1 MINKSARSPQ
11 HQQHLLESYNDK
23 WDRRLVT
30 HEILRSRVNVTSCR
44 HVGKSLN
51 KEPEKQVGSPRQQEF
66 FRRRNLS
73 TGDKGIKIRSPCRK
87 TPSREDIPKKTT
99 WTYLGSSVV
108 NQLFQDTNNSLF
120 SYQYAPRTLN
130 DVSLTLNSHP
140 SGTSHM
146 EQSIKV
152 LKGERG
158 TQTAEGSSMH
168 RIRIMRDSSQQTDCG
183 TAVLDKE
190 IFQLSDYL
198 KEALQRERKLK
209 QKLAILQELLAALV
223 RAAEKSWKVQVN
235 EDRLKS
241 RVGALESQLDACSQ
255 NLGKEGVKKILM
267 EMEEQ
272 KQKYEQEA
280 KKSIQKILKEK
291 GMAEQALQNTQRMLV
306 VTEGERGLWKEEYE
320 AFKKE
325 WSDLTARNVELQNE
339 LYVLQGKLECVDTQD
354 AQLQKLQAQLYALE
368 GERTELQ
375 TRLDVSQEDNE
386 LKEGQLTS
394 MNGRWR
400 NAEDQKRALELT
412 ISQLQNEVFT
422 MRSQLCSSAI
432 QRQHPSQSDEA
443 DQKYR
448 AELQKVMS
456 RLEVKEKECMELR
469 SELEALSDEYHSCQ
483 MKLRQCR
490 EQLKSHQGKRRT
502 RRSCCC
508 WWCWLPLLVLVI
520 AMALATFLTNMDIF
534 RPSDSKKQT
543 PF

>member
-291 GMAEQALQNTQRMLV
+291 GMAEQALQNTQ
-306 VTEGERGLWKEEYE
+306 
-320 AFKKE
+320 
-325 WSDLTARNVELQNE
+325 
-339 LYVLQGKLECVDTQD
+339 CVDTQD

>member
-1 MINKSARSPQ
+1 
-11 HQQHLLESYNDK
+11 
-23 WDRRLVT
+23 
-30 HEILRSRVNVTSCR
+30 
-44 HVGKSLN
+44 
-51 KEPEKQVGSPRQQEF
+51 
-66 FRRRNLS
+66 
-73 TGDKGIKIRSPCRK
+73 
-87 TPSREDIPKKTT
+87 
-99 WTYLGSSVV
+99 
-108 NQLFQDTNNSLF
+108 
-120 SYQYAPRTLN
+120 
-130 DVSLTLNSHP
+130 
-140 SGTSHM
+140 
-146 EQSIKV
+146 
-152 LKGERG
+152 
-158 TQTAEGSSMH
+158 MH